1 MKRFA
6 GIRRLKERRLKFFR
20 MANWRNGGIRSKFGA
35 NAADLR
41 DVFLDRSQRRS
52 YSRYR
57 VSCPLKWQLKPIRS
71 VVFSQQEVLMKKLLV
86 ALVIAIA
93 ATFVGVANAQKLSV
107 DVNAKDPRLFALED
121 LRPGMKGVART
132 VFSGAEPQEFGVEIL
147 GVLPGFP
154 GPRQSAIIA
163 KLTGSNVEKTG
174 VFAGMSGSPVYIDGR
189 LVGAIAFSFPFSK
202 EPIAGI
208 TPIKQMIDLFEK
220 GNVNETQRPRE
231 PRAISFAQLAST
243 DWKPTLP
250 KPAFTGA
257 PLIAS
262 VSQGSPL
269 ISLMGQQMAPIATPI
284 VFSGISQEALSLFA
298 PQLMANGLL
307 PVSGVGGSAAIT
319 TLGEANEKT
328 LAPGTSVSVQ
338 LVRGDYSIAASG
350 TVTFRD
356 GDRIYAFGHPFLS
369 LGASDMPMTETT
381 VVTVIPN
388 VNNSFKL
395 SVPGQMMGAISQ
407 DRASGVFGHLGR
419 APKMIPVK
427 INLHTSR
434 DRTETY
440 SYEIANDAFLTPLL
454 LNISVFN
461 TITSSERALGESTIS
476 IKGQIKVKGQENVQL
491 DQRFSS
497 ANSPI
502 LAAGSVAAPI
512 ASLLSSGFDDV
523 QIDGVN
529 LDISSTDT
537 KHTATLERIALD
549 RTEVRRGEKIEIQA
563 YVRTEAGKPFVQRI
577 PVQIPEDATPGQ
589 LLIFVGDGGA
599 LQEGSAAK
607 AFVPQDL
614 GQLVKAINKVKK
626 SDRLYVKL
634 FRITPGAIIGTDELP
649 NLPPSVVA
657 TLNSDRTSGGY
668 TPTVLSP
675 VYEMELPPAEF
686 VISGQQ
692 LIGID
697 VVR

>member
-1 MKRFA
+1 MKRLVPVLLIAFVTLA
-6 GIRRLKERRLKFFR
+6 L
-20 MANWRNGGIRSKFGA
+20 
-35 NAADLR
+35 AA
-41 DVFLDRSQRRS
+41 
-52 YSRYR
+52 
-57 VSCPLKWQLKPIRS
+57 PIT
-71 VVFSQQEVLMKKLLV
+71 V
-86 ALVIAIA
+86 
-93 ATFVGVANAQKLSV
+93 TAQKPGTGTG
-107 DVNAKDPRLFALED
+107 AKDPRFFPLEE
-121 LRPGMKGVART
+121 LQAGMKGVART
-132 VFSGAEPQEFGVEIL
+132 VFSGTETQDFGVEVL

-154 GPRQSAIIA
+154 APRQSTIIA
-163 KLTGSNVEKTG
+163 KLSGSNVEKTS

-208 TPIKQMIDLFEK
+208 TPIKQMIDIFEK
-220 GNVNETQRPRE
+220 GSINENQKSKE
-231 PRAISFAQLAST
+231 PRPISFAQIASNE
-243 DWKPTLP
+243 WKPNLP
-250 KPAFTGA
+250 KQVVTATQ
-257 PLIAS
+257 LIAP
-262 VSQGSPL
+262 VSSGSPL
-269 ISLMGQQMAPIATPI
+269 IPLMGQQMTPIATPL
-284 VFSGISQEALSLFA
+284 VFSGITQETLSMFA
-298 PQLMANGLL
+298 PQLIANGLL
-307 PVSGVGGSAAIT
+307 PVSAAGGSAPITSLGQATET
-319 TLGEANEKT
+319 TLT
-328 LAPGTSVSVQ
+328 PGKSLSVQ

-369 LGASDMPMTETT
+369 LGAADMPMTETS
-381 VVTVIPN
+381 VVTVVPN

-407 DRASGVFGHLGR
+407 DRAAGVFGKLGQ
-419 APKMIPVK
+419 APRMIPVK

-440 SYEIANDAFLTPLL
+440 SYEIANDSFLTPLL
-454 LNISVFN
+454 LNVTVFN

-476 IKGQIKVKGQENVQL
+476 IKGDIKVKGQENIQL
-491 DQRFSS
+491 DRRFSAINS
-497 ANSPI
+497 AMQ
-502 LAAGSVAAPI
+502 AAGSVAGPI
-512 ASLLSSGFDDV
+512 ASLLGSGFDDV
-523 QIDGVN
+523 QIDGVT
-529 LDISSTDT
+529 LDISSTDS
-537 KHTATLERIALD
+537 KYTASLERIAVD
-549 RTEVRRGEKIEIQA
+549 RNEVRRGENIEIHA
-563 YVRTEAGKPFVQRI
+563 YVRTEAGKQFVQRI

-589 LLIFVGDGGA
+589 LLVFVGDGNA

-634 FRITPGAIIGTDELP
+634 FRITPGAVIGTDELP

-692 LIGID
+692 IIGID